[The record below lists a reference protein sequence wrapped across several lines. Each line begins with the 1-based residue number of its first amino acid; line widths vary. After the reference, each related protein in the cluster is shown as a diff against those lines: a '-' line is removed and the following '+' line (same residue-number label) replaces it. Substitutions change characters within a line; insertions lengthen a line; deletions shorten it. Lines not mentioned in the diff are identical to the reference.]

1 MASLA
6 EKLASNITFDDF
18 KKATDLK
25 HRLFFTLLIL
35 ILYRLGSFIPLPGID
50 ASIVKSFFDS
60 QANGGI
66 LSMFDVFTGGSL
78 SRMTIFAL
86 NIMPYISASIII
98 SLLASITPSMM
109 ELKKEGESGRE
120 KMNQYTR
127 YLTVLICIIQAYG
140 ISVGLEHLSGQ
151 DGVSAVINPGLFFR
165 FSTIV
170 SLLGGTMLV
179 MWLGEQITSRGV
191 GQGSSLIIFIGII
204 ANLPSA
210 VVKTIEL
217 GKVGQIQPLIMVI
230 LMVLLAAVVLFV
242 VFMEQAQRRIM
253 IHYPKQSNMMYSGY
267 SASSSHLPLK
277 LNTAGV
283 IPPIFAGSLLAI
295 PAMLTSFISDKSPVW
310 LQFIANQLNRQ
321 SPIYFIIYAALII
334 FFSFFYTAIQFNPEE
349 TAENLKNYGG
359 FIPGVRPGKT
369 TAEYLD
375 YVLTRITV
383 IGSLYLVALCLLPD
397 FLINKFNVPFYL
409 GGTTLLIVCNVITE
423 TVAQIQSYLISNQYQ
438 GILKGSSS
446 HKVKRR
452 FVR

>member
-1 MASLA
+1 MVSLA

-18 KKATDLK
+18 KKAKDLK
-25 HRLFFTLLIL
+25 RRILFTLFIL
-35 ILYRLGSFIPLPGID
+35 ILYRLGSFIPLPGVD

-60 QANGGI
+60 QSNGGI

-98 SLLASITPSMM
+98 SLMATITPSLM

-140 ISVGLEHLSGQ
+140 ISVGLEHLAGT
-151 DGVSAVINPGLFFR
+151 DGVSAVIIPGAFFK

-179 MWLGEQITSRGV
+179 MWMGEQITSHGI

-210 VVKTIEL
+210 IVKTIEL
-217 GKVGQIQPLIMVI
+217 GKVGQIQPLVMLI
-230 LMVLLAAVVLFV
+230 LVALLVAVVLFV
-242 VFMEQAQRRIM
+242 VFMEQAQRRIL
-253 IHYPKQSNMMYSGY
+253 IHYPKQTMGMGGQSN
-267 SASSSHLPLK
+267 SSHLPLK

-295 PAMLTSFISDKSPVW
+295 PAMLTSFISDKSPEG
-310 LQFIANQLNRQ
+310 LQFIATHLNRQ
-321 SPIYFIIYAALII
+321 SSVYFIIYAGLII

-349 TAENLKNYGG
+349 TAENLKTYGS
-359 FIPGVRPGKT
+359 FIPGIRPGKA

-383 IGSLYLVALCLLPD
+383 VGSIYLVVLCLLPD

-423 TVAQIQSYLISNQYQ
+423 TVAQVQSYLISGQYQ
-438 GILKGSSS
+438 GIIKNSN
-446 HKVKRR
+446 KVKRR

>member
-1 MASLA
+1 MVSLA

-35 ILYRLGSFIPLPGID
+35 VIYRLGSFIPLPGID
-50 ASIVKSFFDS
+50 ASVVKSFFNS
-60 QANGGI
+60 QSNGGI

-109 ELKKEGESGRE
+109 ELKKEGESGYE

-127 YLTVLICIIQAYG
+127 YLTVFICMIQAYG
-140 ISVGLEHLSGQ
+140 IAVSLEHLSGS
-151 DGVSAVINPGLFFR
+151 DGVSAVINPGMFFR
-165 FSTIV
+165 FSTMV

-179 MWLGEQITSRGV
+179 MWLGEQITARGI
-191 GQGSSLIIFIGII
+191 GQGTSLIIFVGII

-210 VVKTIEL
+210 IVKTIEL
-217 GKVGQIQPLIMVI
+217 GKVGQIQPLIMVLLI
-230 LMVLLAAVVLFV
+230 ILLAAVILFV

-253 IHYPKQSNMMYSGY
+253 IHYPKQSAMMPS
-267 SASSSHLPLK
+267 SSSSSHLPLK

-295 PAMLTSFISDKSPVW
+295 PAMLASFISDKSPEW
-310 LQFIANQLNRQ
+310 LQFIAGQLNRQ
-321 SPIYFIIYAALII
+321 SPIYFVIYAALII
-334 FFSFFYTAIQFNPEE
+334 FFSFFYTAIQFNPDE

-359 FIPGVRPGKT
+359 FIPGIRPGKA

-383 IGSLYLVALCLLPD
+383 VGSVYLVALCLLPD
-397 FLINKFNVPFYL
+397 FLINKFSVPFYL

-438 GILKGSSS
+438 GILKNTSS
-446 HKVKRR
+446 KMKRR

>member
-1 MASLA
+1 MVSLA

-18 KKATDLK
+18 KKAKDLK
-25 HRLFFTLLIL
+25 RRILFTLFIL
-35 ILYRLGSFIPLPGID
+35 ILYRLGSFIPLPGVD

-60 QANGGI
+60 QSNGGI

-98 SLLASITPSMM
+98 SLMATITPSLM

-140 ISVGLEHLSGQ
+140 ISVGLEHLAGT
-151 DGVSAVINPGLFFR
+151 DGVSAVIIPGAFFK

-179 MWLGEQITSRGV
+179 MWMGEQITSHGI

-210 VVKTIEL
+210 IVKTIEL
-217 GKVGQIQPLIMVI
+217 GKVGQIQPLVM
-230 LMVLLAAVVLFV
+230 LVLGALLVAVVLFV
-242 VFMEQAQRRIM
+242 VFMEQAQRRIL
-253 IHYPKQSNMMYSGY
+253 IHYPKQTMGMGGQSN
-267 SASSSHLPLK
+267 SSHLPLK

-295 PAMLTSFISDKSPVW
+295 PAMLTSFISDKSPEW
-310 LQFIANQLNRQ
+310 SQFIATHLNRQ
-321 SPIYFIIYAALII
+321 SSVYFIIYAGLII

-349 TAENLKNYGG
+349 TAENLKTYGS
-359 FIPGVRPGKT
+359 FIPGIRPGKA

-383 IGSLYLVALCLLPD
+383 VGSIYLVVLCLLPD

-423 TVAQIQSYLISNQYQ
+423 TVAQVQSYLISGQYQ
-438 GILKGSSS
+438 GIIKNSN
-446 HKVKRR
+446 KVKRR

>member
-1 MASLA
+1 MVSLA

-25 HRLFFTLLIL
+25 RRLFFTLLIL
-35 ILYRLGSFIPLPGID
+35 VIYRLGSFIPLPGID
-50 ASIVKSFFDS
+50 ASVVKSFFNS
-60 QANGGI
+60 QSNGGI

-109 ELKKEGESGRE
+109 ELKKEGESGYE

-127 YLTVLICIIQAYG
+127 YLTVFICMVQAYG
-140 ISVGLEHLSGQ
+140 IAVGLEHLAGS
-151 DGVSAVINPGLFFR
+151 DGVSAVINPGMFFR
-165 FSTIV
+165 FSTMV

-179 MWLGEQITSRGV
+179 MWLGEQITARGI
-191 GQGSSLIIFIGII
+191 GQGTSLIIFVGII

-210 VVKTIEL
+210 IVKTIEL
-217 GKVGQIQPLIMVI
+217 GKVGQIEPLVMVVLMI
-230 LMVLLAAVVLFV
+230 LLVAVILFV

-253 IHYPKQSNMMYSGY
+253 IHYPKQSAMMGAS
-267 SASSSHLPLK
+267 SSSHLPLK

-283 IPPIFAGSLLAI
+283 IPPIFAGSILAI
-295 PAMLTSFISDKSPVW
+295 PAMLTSFISDKSPEW
-310 LQFIANQLNRQ
+310 LQFVAAQLNRQ
-321 SPIYFIIYAALII
+321 SPVYFVIYAALII
-334 FFSFFYTAIQFNPEE
+334 FFSFFYTAVQFNPEE

-359 FIPGVRPGKT
+359 FIPGIRPGKT

-397 FLINKFNVPFYL
+397 FLIDKFSVPFYL

-438 GILKGSSS
+438 GILKSTSG
-446 HKVKRR
+446 KVKNR

>member
-1 MASLA
+1 MVSLA

-35 ILYRLGSFIPLPGID
+35 VIYRLGSFIPLPGVD
-50 ASIVKSFFDS
+50 ASIVKSFFNS

-109 ELKKEGESGRE
+109 ELKKEGESGYE

-127 YLTVLICIIQAYG
+127 YLTVFICMIQAYG
-140 ISVGLEHLSGQ
+140 IAVGLEHLSGS
-151 DGVSAVINPGLFFR
+151 DGVSAVINPGMFFR
-165 FSTIV
+165 FSTMV

-179 MWLGEQITSRGV
+179 MWLGEQITARGV
-191 GQGSSLIIFIGII
+191 GQGTSLIIFVGII

-217 GKVGQIQPLIMVI
+217 GKVGQIQPLVMVL
-230 LMVLLAAVVLFV
+230 LMILLAAVILFV

-253 IHYPKQSNMMYSGY
+253 IHYPKQSVMMS
-267 SASSSHLPLK
+267 SSSSSHLPLK

-295 PAMLTSFISDKSPVW
+295 PAMLTSFISDKSPEW
-310 LQFIANQLNRQ
+310 LQFIAAQLNRQ
-321 SPIYFIIYAALII
+321 SPIYFVIYAALII

-359 FIPGVRPGKT
+359 FIPGIRPGKT
-369 TAEYLD
+369 TADYLD

-383 IGSLYLVALCLLPD
+383 IGAIYLVALCLLPD
-397 FLINKFNVPFYL
+397 FLINKFSVPFYL

-438 GILKGSSS
+438 GILKNTSG
-446 HKVKRR
+446 KVKRR

>member
-1 MASLA
+1 MVSLA

-35 ILYRLGSFIPLPGID
+35 VIYRLGSFIPLPWID
-50 ASIVKSFFDS
+50 ASVVKSFFNS
-60 QANGGI
+60 QSNGGI

-109 ELKKEGESGRE
+109 ELKKEGESGYE

-127 YLTVLICIIQAYG
+127 YLTVFICMIQAYG
-140 ISVGLEHLSGQ
+140 IAVGLEHLSGS
-151 DGVSAVINPGLFFR
+151 DGVSAVINPGMFFR
-165 FSTIV
+165 FSTMV

-191 GQGSSLIIFIGII
+191 GQGTSLIIFVGII

-217 GKVGQIQPLIMVI
+217 GKVGQIQPLVMVI
-230 LMVLLAAVVLFV
+230 LLILLAAVILFV

-253 IHYPKQSNMMYSGY
+253 IHYPKQTAMMS

-283 IPPIFAGSLLAI
+283 IPPIFAGSILAI
-295 PAMLTSFISDKSPVW
+295 PAMLASFISDKSPEW
-310 LQFIANQLNRQ
+310 LQFIAAQLNRQ
-321 SPIYFIIYAALII
+321 SPVYFVIYAALIV

-359 FIPGVRPGKT
+359 FIPGIRPGRA

-383 IGSLYLVALCLLPD
+383 IGSIYLVVLCLLPD
-397 FLINKFNVPFYL
+397 FLINKFSVPFYL

-438 GILKGSSS
+438 GILKNTSG
-446 HKVKRR
+446 KMKRR

>member
-1 MASLA
+1 MVSLA

-35 ILYRLGSFIPLPGID
+35 IIYRLGSFIPLPGID
-50 ASIVKSFFDS
+50 ASVVKSFFNS
-60 QANGGI
+60 QSNGGI

-109 ELKKEGESGRE
+109 ELKKEGESGYE

-127 YLTVLICIIQAYG
+127 YLTVFICMIQAYG
-140 ISVGLEHLSGQ
+140 IAVSLEHLSGS
-151 DGVSAVINPGLFFR
+151 DGVSAVINPGMFFR
-165 FSTIV
+165 FSTMV

-179 MWLGEQITSRGV
+179 MWLGEQITARGI
-191 GQGSSLIIFIGII
+191 GQGTSLIIFVGII

-210 VVKTIEL
+210 IVKTIEL
-217 GKVGQIQPLIMVI
+217 GKVGQIQPLIMVLLI
-230 LMVLLAAVVLFV
+230 ILLAAVILFV

-253 IHYPKQSNMMYSGY
+253 IHYPKQSAMMS
-267 SASSSHLPLK
+267 SASSSSHLPLK

-295 PAMLTSFISDKSPVW
+295 PAMLASFISDKSPEW
-310 LQFIANQLNRQ
+310 LQFIAGQLNRQ
-321 SPIYFIIYAALII
+321 SPVYFVIYAALII
-334 FFSFFYTAIQFNPEE
+334 FFSFFYTAIQFNPDE

-359 FIPGVRPGKT
+359 FIPGIRPGKT

-383 IGSLYLVALCLLPD
+383 VGSVYLVALCLLPD
-397 FLINKFNVPFYL
+397 FLINKFSVPFYL

-438 GILKGSSS
+438 GILKNTSS
-446 HKVKRR
+446 KMKRR

>member
-1 MASLA
+1 MVSLA

-25 HRLFFTLLIL
+25 RRLFFTLLIL
-35 ILYRLGSFIPLPGID
+35 VIYRLGSFIPLPGID
-50 ASIVKSFFDS
+50 ASVVKSFFNS
-60 QANGGI
+60 QSNGGI

-109 ELKKEGESGRE
+109 ELKKEGESGYE

-127 YLTVLICIIQAYG
+127 YLTVFICMVQAYG
-140 ISVGLEHLSGQ
+140 IAVGLEHLSGS
-151 DGVSAVINPGLFFR
+151 DGVSAVINPGMFFR
-165 FSTIV
+165 FSTMV

-179 MWLGEQITSRGV
+179 MWLGEQITARGV
-191 GQGSSLIIFIGII
+191 GQGTSLIIFVGII

-217 GKVGQIQPLIMVI
+217 GKVGQIQPLVMVL
-230 LMVLLAAVVLFV
+230 LMILLAAVILFV

-253 IHYPKQSNMMYSGY
+253 IHYPKQSAMMS
-267 SASSSHLPLK
+267 SSSSSHLPLK

-295 PAMLTSFISDKSPVW
+295 PAMLASFISDKSPEW
-310 LQFIANQLNRQ
+310 LQFIAGQLNRQ
-321 SPIYFIIYAALII
+321 SPVYFIIYAALII

-359 FIPGVRPGKT
+359 FIPGIRPGKT
-369 TAEYLD
+369 TADYLD

-383 IGSLYLVALCLLPD
+383 VGAIYLVALCLLPD
-397 FLINKFNVPFYL
+397 FLINKFSVPFYL

-438 GILKGSSS
+438 GILKNTSG
-446 HKVKRR
+446 KMKRR

>member
-1 MASLA
+1 MVSLA

-35 ILYRLGSFIPLPGID
+35 VIYRLGSFIPLPGID
-50 ASIVKSFFDS
+50 ASVVKSFFNS
-60 QANGGI
+60 QSNGGI

-109 ELKKEGESGRE
+109 ELKKEGESGYE

-127 YLTVLICIIQAYG
+127 YLTVFICMIQAYG
-140 ISVGLEHLSGQ
+140 IAVGLEHLSGS
-151 DGVSAVINPGLFFR
+151 DGVSAVINPGMFFR
-165 FSTIV
+165 FSTMV

-191 GQGSSLIIFIGII
+191 GQGTSLIIFVGII

-217 GKVGQIQPLIMVI
+217 GKVGQIQPLVMVI
-230 LMVLLAAVVLFV
+230 LLILLAAVILFV

-253 IHYPKQSNMMYSGY
+253 IHYPKQTAMMS

-283 IPPIFAGSLLAI
+283 IPPIFAGSILAI
-295 PAMLTSFISDKSPVW
+295 PAMLASFISDKSPEW
-310 LQFIANQLNRQ
+310 LQFIAAQLNRQ
-321 SPIYFIIYAALII
+321 SPVYFIIYAALIV

-359 FIPGVRPGKT
+359 FIPGIRPGRA

-383 IGSLYLVALCLLPD
+383 IGSIYLVVLCLLPD
-397 FLINKFNVPFYL
+397 FLINKFSVPFYL

-438 GILKGSSS
+438 GILKNTSG
-446 HKVKRR
+446 KMKRR

>member
-1 MASLA
+1 MVSLA

-18 KKATDLK
+18 KKAKDLK
-25 HRLFFTLLIL
+25 RRILFTLFIL
-35 ILYRLGSFIPLPGID
+35 ILYRLGSFIPLPGVD

-60 QANGGI
+60 QSNGGI

-98 SLLASITPSMM
+98 SLMATITPSLM

-140 ISVGLEHLSGQ
+140 ISVGLEHLAGT
-151 DGVSAVINPGLFFR
+151 DGVSAVIIPGAFFK

-179 MWLGEQITSRGV
+179 MWMGEQITSHGI

-210 VVKTIEL
+210 IVKTIEL
-217 GKVGQIQPLIMVI
+217 GKVGQIQPLVMLI
-230 LMVLLAAVVLFV
+230 LVALLVAVVLFV
-242 VFMEQAQRRIM
+242 VFMEQAQRRIL
-253 IHYPKQSNMMYSGY
+253 IHYPKQTMGMGGQSN
-267 SASSSHLPLK
+267 SSHLPLK

-295 PAMLTSFISDKSPVW
+295 PAMLTSFISDKSPEW
-310 LQFIANQLNRQ
+310 LQFIATHLNRQ
-321 SPIYFIIYAALII
+321 SSVYFIIYAGLII

-349 TAENLKNYGG
+349 TAENLKTYGS
-359 FIPGVRPGKT
+359 FIPGIRPGKA

-383 IGSLYLVALCLLPD
+383 VGSIYLVVLCLLPD

-423 TVAQIQSYLISNQYQ
+423 TVAQVQSYLISGQYQ
-438 GILKGSSS
+438 GIIKNSN
-446 HKVKRR
+446 KVKRR

>member
-1 MASLA
+1 MVSLA

-18 KKATDLK
+18 KKAKDLK
-25 HRLFFTLLIL
+25 RRILFTLFIL
-35 ILYRLGSFIPLPGID
+35 ILYRLGSFIPLPGVD

-60 QANGGI
+60 QSNGGI

-98 SLLASITPSMM
+98 SLMATITPSLM

-140 ISVGLEHLSGQ
+140 VSVGLEHLAGT
-151 DGVSAVINPGLFFR
+151 DGVSAVIIPGAFFK

-179 MWLGEQITSRGV
+179 MWMGEQITSHGI

-210 VVKTIEL
+210 IVKTIEL
-217 GKVGQIQPLIMVI
+217 GKVGQIQPLVMLI
-230 LMVLLAAVVLFV
+230 LGALLVAVVLFV
-242 VFMEQAQRRIM
+242 VFMEQAQRRIL
-253 IHYPKQSNMMYSGY
+253 IHYPKQTMGMGGQSN
-267 SASSSHLPLK
+267 SSHLPLK

-295 PAMLTSFISDKSPVW
+295 PAMLTSFISDKSPEW
-310 LQFIANQLNRQ
+310 LQFIATHLNRQ
-321 SPIYFIIYAALII
+321 SSVYFIIYAGLII

-349 TAENLKNYGG
+349 TAENLKTYGS
-359 FIPGVRPGKT
+359 FIPGIRPGKA

-383 IGSLYLVALCLLPD
+383 VGSIYLVVLCLLPD

-423 TVAQIQSYLISNQYQ
+423 TVAQVQSYLISGQYQ
-438 GILKGSSS
+438 GIIKNSN
-446 HKVKRR
+446 KVKRR

>member
-1 MASLA
+1 MVSLA

-18 KKATDLK
+18 KKAKDLK
-25 HRLFFTLLIL
+25 RRILFTLFIL
-35 ILYRLGSFIPLPGID
+35 ILYRLGSFIPLPGVD

-60 QANGGI
+60 QSNGGI

-98 SLLASITPSMM
+98 SLMATITPSLM

-140 ISVGLEHLSGQ
+140 ISVGLEHLAGT
-151 DGVSAVINPGLFFR
+151 DGVSAVIIPGAFFK

-179 MWLGEQITSRGV
+179 MWMGEQITSHGI

-210 VVKTIEL
+210 IVKTIEL
-217 GKVGQIQPLIMVI
+217 GKVGQIQPLVMLI
-230 LMVLLAAVVLFV
+230 LGALLVAVVLFV
-242 VFMEQAQRRIM
+242 VFMEQAQRRIL
-253 IHYPKQSNMMYSGY
+253 IHYPKQTMGMGGQSN
-267 SASSSHLPLK
+267 SSHLPLK

-295 PAMLTSFISDKSPVW
+295 PAMLTSFISDKSPEW
-310 LQFIANQLNRQ
+310 LQFIATHLNRQ
-321 SPIYFIIYAALII
+321 SSVYFIIYAGFII

-349 TAENLKNYGG
+349 TAENLKTYGS
-359 FIPGVRPGKT
+359 FIPGIRPGKA

-383 IGSLYLVALCLLPD
+383 VGSIYLVVLCLLPD

-423 TVAQIQSYLISNQYQ
+423 TVAQVQSYLISGQYQ
-438 GILKGSSS
+438 GIIKNSN
-446 HKVKRR
+446 KVKRR

>member
-6 EKLASNITFDDF
+6 ERLVSNITFDDF
-18 KKATDLK
+18 KKAKDLK
-25 HRLFFTLLIL
+25 HRLLFSLLIL
-35 ILYRLGSFIPLPGID
+35 IIYRLGSFIPLPGID

-66 LSMFDVFTGGSL
+66 LNMFDVFTGGSL

-127 YLTVLICIIQAYG
+127 YLTVLICMIQAYG
-140 ISVGLEHLSGQ
+140 IAVGLEHLTGR
-151 DGVSAVINPGLFFR
+151 DGVSAVINPGYFFR
-165 FSTIV
+165 FSTMI

-179 MWLGEQITSRGV
+179 MWLGEQISARGI
-191 GQGSSLIIFIGII
+191 GQGTSLIIFVGII

-210 VVKTIEL
+210 LAKTVEL
-217 GKVGQIQPLIMVI
+217 GRIGQIQPLVMLLLI
-230 LMVLLAAVVLFV
+230 VLVAAVILFV
-242 VFMEQAQRRIM
+242 VFMEQAQRRIL
-253 IHYPKQSNMMYSGY
+253 IHYPKQSNIMAAGY
-267 SASSSHLPLK
+267 SSSSSHLPLK

-295 PAMLTSFISDKSPVW
+295 PAMLTSFISDKSPEW
-310 LQFIANQLNRQ
+310 LQFISNQLNRQ
-321 SPIYFIIYAALII
+321 SITYFLIYAGLII

-359 FIPGVRPGKT
+359 FIPGIRPGKA

-383 IGSLYLVALCLLPD
+383 VGSIYLVALCLLPD
-397 FLINKFNVPFYL
+397 FLINKFSVPFYL

-423 TVAQIQSYLISNQYQ
+423 TIAQIQSYLISNQYQ
-438 GILKGSSS
+438 GILKNSST
-446 HKVKRR
+446 KIKRR
-452 FVR
+452 FIR

>member
-1 MASLA
+1 MVSLA

-18 KKATDLK
+18 KKAKDLK
-25 HRLFFTLLIL
+25 RRILFTLFIL
-35 ILYRLGSFIPLPGID
+35 ILYRLGSFIPLPGVD

-60 QANGGI
+60 QSNGGI

-98 SLLASITPSMM
+98 SLMATITPSLM

-140 ISVGLEHLSGQ
+140 ISVGLEHLAGT
-151 DGVSAVINPGLFFR
+151 DGVSAVIIPGAFFK

-179 MWLGEQITSRGV
+179 MWMGEQITSHGI

-210 VVKTIEL
+210 IVKTIEL
-217 GKVGQIQPLIMVI
+217 GKVGQIQPLVMLI
-230 LMVLLAAVVLFV
+230 LVALLVAVVLFV
-242 VFMEQAQRRIM
+242 VFMEQAQRRIL
-253 IHYPKQSNMMYSGY
+253 IHYPKQTMGMGGQSN
-267 SASSSHLPLK
+267 SSHLPLK

-295 PAMLTSFISDKSPVW
+295 PAMLTSFISDKSPEW
-310 LQFIANQLNRQ
+310 LQFIATHLNRQ
-321 SPIYFIIYAALII
+321 SSVYFIIYAGLII

-349 TAENLKNYGG
+349 TAENLKTYGS
-359 FIPGVRPGKT
+359 FIPGIRPGKA

-383 IGSLYLVALCLLPD
+383 AGSIYLVVLCLLPD

-423 TVAQIQSYLISNQYQ
+423 TVAQVQSYLISGQYQ
-438 GILKGSSS
+438 GIIKNSN
-446 HKVKRR
+446 KVKRR

>member
-25 HRLFFTLLIL
+25 HRLLFTLLIL
-35 ILYRLGSFIPLPGID
+35 VIYRLGSFIPLPGID

-127 YLTVLICIIQAYG
+127 YLTVFICMIQAYG
-140 ISVGLEHLSGQ
+140 IAVGLEHLAGS
-151 DGVSAVINPGLFFR
+151 DGVSAVINPGYFFR
-165 FSTIV
+165 FSTMV

-179 MWLGEQITSRGV
+179 MWLGEQITARGI
-191 GQGSSLIIFIGII
+191 GQGTSLIIFVGII

-230 LMVLLAAVVLFV
+230 LMALLIAVILFV

-253 IHYPKQSNMMYSGY
+253 IHYPKQSNMMHGAS
-267 SASSSHLPLK
+267 SSSSHLPLK

-295 PAMLTSFISDKSPVW
+295 PAMLTSFISDKSPEW
-310 LQFIANQLNRQ
+310 LQFIAGQLNRQ
-321 SPIYFIIYAALII
+321 SPVYFIIYAALII

-359 FIPGVRPGKT
+359 FIPGIRPGKA

-383 IGSLYLVALCLLPD
+383 IGSIYLVALCLLPD

-423 TVAQIQSYLISNQYQ
+423 TIAQIQSYLISNQYQ
-438 GILKGSSS
+438 GILKNSSN
-446 HKVKRR
+446 KVKRR

>member
-1 MASLA
+1 MVSLA

-35 ILYRLGSFIPLPGID
+35 VIYRLGSFIPLPGID
-50 ASIVKSFFDS
+50 ASVVKSFFNS
-60 QANGGI
+60 QSNGGI

-109 ELKKEGESGRE
+109 ELKKEGESGYE

-127 YLTVLICIIQAYG
+127 YLTVFICMIQAYG
-140 ISVGLEHLSGQ
+140 IAVGLEHLSGS
-151 DGVSAVINPGLFFR
+151 DGVSAVINPGMFFR
-165 FSTIV
+165 FSTMV

-191 GQGSSLIIFIGII
+191 GQGTSLIIFVGII

-217 GKVGQIQPLIMVI
+217 GKVGQIQPLVMVI
-230 LMVLLAAVVLFV
+230 LLILLAAVILFV

-253 IHYPKQSNMMYSGY
+253 IHYPKQTAMMS

-283 IPPIFAGSLLAI
+283 IPPIFAGSILAI
-295 PAMLTSFISDKSPVW
+295 PAMLASFISDKSPEW
-310 LQFIANQLNRQ
+310 LQFIAAQLNRQ
-321 SPIYFIIYAALII
+321 SSIYFVIYAALIV

-359 FIPGVRPGKT
+359 FIPGIRPGRA

-383 IGSLYLVALCLLPD
+383 IGSIYLVVLCLLPD

-438 GILKGSSS
+438 GILKNTSG
-446 HKVKRR
+446 KMKRR

>member
-1 MASLA
+1 MVSLA

-18 KKATDLK
+18 KKAKDLK
-25 HRLFFTLLIL
+25 RRILFTLFIL
-35 ILYRLGSFIPLPGID
+35 ILYRLGSFIPLPGVD

-60 QANGGI
+60 QSNGGI

-98 SLLASITPSMM
+98 SLMATITPSLM

-140 ISVGLEHLSGQ
+140 ISVGLEHLAGT
-151 DGVSAVINPGLFFR
+151 DGVSAVIIPGAFFK

-179 MWLGEQITSRGV
+179 MWMGEQITSHGI

-210 VVKTIEL
+210 IVKTIEL
-217 GKVGQIQPLIMVI
+217 GKVGQIQPLVMLI
-230 LMVLLAAVVLFV
+230 LGALLIAVVLFV
-242 VFMEQAQRRIM
+242 VFMEQAQRRIL
-253 IHYPKQSNMMYSGY
+253 IHYPKQTMGMGGQSN
-267 SASSSHLPLK
+267 SSHLPLK

-295 PAMLTSFISDKSPVW
+295 PAMLTSFISDKSPEW
-310 LQFIANQLNRQ
+310 LQFIATHLNRQ
-321 SPIYFIIYAALII
+321 SSVYFIIYAGLII

-349 TAENLKNYGG
+349 TAENLKTYGS
-359 FIPGVRPGKT
+359 FIPGIRPGKA

-383 IGSLYLVALCLLPD
+383 VGSIYLVVLCLLPD

-423 TVAQIQSYLISNQYQ
+423 TVAQVQSYLISGQYQ
-438 GILKGSSS
+438 GIIKNSN
-446 HKVKRR
+446 KVKRR

>member
-25 HRLFFTLLIL
+25 HRLLFTLLIL
-35 ILYRLGSFIPLPGID
+35 VIYRLGSFIPLPGID

-60 QANGGI
+60 QSNGGI

-127 YLTVLICIIQAYG
+127 YLTVFICMIQAYG
-140 ISVGLEHLSGQ
+140 IAVGLEHLEGT
-151 DGVSAVINPGLFFR
+151 DGVSAVINPGYFFR
-165 FSTIV
+165 FSTMV

-179 MWLGEQITSRGV
+179 MWLGEQITARGI
-191 GQGSSLIIFIGII
+191 GQGTSLIIFVGII

-210 VVKTIEL
+210 IVKTIEL

-230 LMVLLAAVVLFV
+230 LMALLIGVILFV
-242 VFMEQAQRRIM
+242 VFMEQAQRRIL
-253 IHYPKQSNMMYSGY
+253 IHYPKQSMMHGAS
-267 SASSSHLPLK
+267 SSSSHLPLK

-295 PAMLTSFISDKSPVW
+295 PAMLTSFISDKSPEW
-310 LQFIANQLNRQ
+310 LQFIAAQLNRQ
-321 SPIYFIIYAALII
+321 SPVYFLIYAALII

-359 FIPGVRPGKT
+359 FIPGIRPGNA

-383 IGSLYLVALCLLPD
+383 IGSIYLVALCLLPD

-438 GILKGSSS
+438 GILKNSSN
-446 HKVKRR
+446 KVKRR

>member
-1 MASLA
+1 MVSLA

-35 ILYRLGSFIPLPGID
+35 VIYRLGSFIPLPGVD
-50 ASIVKSFFDS
+50 ASIVKSFFNS
-60 QANGGI
+60 QSNGGI

-109 ELKKEGESGRE
+109 ELKKEGESGYE

-127 YLTVLICIIQAYG
+127 YLTVFICMIQAYG
-140 ISVGLEHLSGQ
+140 IAVGLEHLSGS
-151 DGVSAVINPGLFFR
+151 DGVSAVINPGMFFR
-165 FSTIV
+165 FSTMV

-179 MWLGEQITSRGV
+179 MWLGEQITARGV
-191 GQGSSLIIFIGII
+191 GQGTSLIIFVGII

-210 VVKTIEL
+210 IVKTIEL
-217 GKVGQIQPLIMVI
+217 GKVGQIQPLVMVLLI
-230 LMVLLAAVVLFV
+230 VLLAAVILFV

-253 IHYPKQSNMMYSGY
+253 IHYPKQSAMM
-267 SASSSHLPLK
+267 SASSSSHLPLK

-295 PAMLTSFISDKSPVW
+295 PAMLASFISDKSPEW
-310 LQFIANQLNRQ
+310 LQFIAGQLNRQ
-321 SPIYFIIYAALII
+321 SPIYFVIYAALII

-359 FIPGVRPGKT
+359 FIPGIRPGKT
-369 TAEYLD
+369 TADYLD

-383 IGSLYLVALCLLPD
+383 IGSIYLVALCLLPD

-438 GILKGSSS
+438 GILKNSSG
-446 HKVKRR
+446 KIKRR

>member
-25 HRLFFTLLIL
+25 HRLLFTLLIL
-35 ILYRLGSFIPLPGID
+35 VIYRLGSFIPLPGID

-127 YLTVLICIIQAYG
+127 YLTVFICMIQAYG
-140 ISVGLEHLSGQ
+140 IAVGLEHLSGN
-151 DGVSAVINPGLFFR
+151 DGVSAVINPGYFFR
-165 FSTIV
+165 FSTMV

-179 MWLGEQITSRGV
+179 MWLGEQITARGI
-191 GQGSSLIIFIGII
+191 GQGTSLIIFVGII

-230 LMVLLAAVVLFV
+230 LMALLIAVILFV

-253 IHYPKQSNMMYSGY
+253 IHYPKQSNMMHGAS
-267 SASSSHLPLK
+267 SSSSHLPLK

-295 PAMLTSFISDKSPVW
+295 PAMLTSFISDKSPEW
-310 LQFIANQLNRQ
+310 LQFIAGQLNRQ
-321 SPIYFIIYAALII
+321 SPVYFIIYAALII
-334 FFSFFYTAIQFNPEE
+334 FFSFFYTAMQFHPEE

-359 FIPGVRPGKT
+359 FIPGIRPGKA

-383 IGSLYLVALCLLPD
+383 IGSIYLVALCLLPD

-423 TVAQIQSYLISNQYQ
+423 TIAQIQSYLISNQYQ
-438 GILKGSSS
+438 GILKNSSN
-446 HKVKRR
+446 KVKRR

>member
-1 MASLA
+1 MVSLA
-6 EKLASNITFDDF
+6 EKLASNVSFDDF

-25 HRLFFTLLIL
+25 RRILFTVFIL
-35 ILYRLGSFIPLPGID
+35 IVYRLGSFIPLPGVD

-60 QANGGI
+60 QSGGGF
-66 LSMFDVFTGGSL
+66 LNMFDVFTGGSL

-98 SLLASITPSMM
+98 SLMATITPSLM

-127 YLTVLICIIQAYG
+127 YLTVGICIVQAFG
-140 ISVGLEHLSGQ
+140 ISVGLEHLAGS
-151 DGVSAVINPGLFFR
+151 DGVSAVIMPGSFFK

-179 MWLGEQITSRGV
+179 VWIGEQITSHGI
-191 GQGSSLIIFIGII
+191 GQGSSLIIFVGII

-210 VVKTIEL
+210 IFKTIEL
-217 GKVGQIQPLIMVI
+217 GKVGQIQPLIMLI
-230 LMVLLAAVVLFV
+230 LFALLIGIILFV
-242 VFMEQAQRRIM
+242 VFMEQAQRRIL
-253 IHYPKQSNMMYSGY
+253 IHYPKQSTGMGSQSN
-267 SASSSHLPLK
+267 SSHLPLK

-295 PAMLTSFISDKSPVW
+295 PAMLTSFISEKSPEW
-310 LQFIANQLNRQ
+310 LQIVAGQLGRQ
-321 SPIYFIIYAALII
+321 SATYFIIYAALIV
-334 FFSFFYTAIQFNPEE
+334 FFSFFYTAIQFNPDE

-359 FIPGVRPGKT
+359 FIPGIRPGKAT
-369 TAEYLD
+369 SQYFD

-383 IGSLYLVALCLLPD
+383 IGATYLVILCLLPD
-397 FLINKFNVPFYL
+397 FLISKFNVPFYL

-423 TVAQIQSYLISNQYQ
+423 TVSQIQSHLISSQYQ
-438 GILKGSSS
+438 GIMKNSN
-446 HKVKRR
+446 KIKRR
-452 FVR
+452 FVK

>member
-1 MASLA
+1 MVSLA

-35 ILYRLGSFIPLPGID
+35 IIYRLGSFIPLPGID
-50 ASIVKSFFDS
+50 ASVVKSFFNS
-60 QANGGI
+60 QSNGGI

-109 ELKKEGESGRE
+109 ELKKEGESGYE

-127 YLTVLICIIQAYG
+127 YLTVFICMIQAYG
-140 ISVGLEHLSGQ
+140 IAVGLEHLSGS
-151 DGVSAVINPGLFFR
+151 DGVSAVINPGMFFR
-165 FSTIV
+165 FSTMV

-179 MWLGEQITSRGV
+179 MWLGEQITARGI
-191 GQGSSLIIFIGII
+191 GQGTSLIIFVGII

-210 VVKTIEL
+210 IVKTIEL
-217 GKVGQIQPLIMVI
+217 GKVGQIQPLIMVLLI
-230 LMVLLAAVVLFV
+230 ILLAAVILFV

-253 IHYPKQSNMMYSGY
+253 IHYPKQSAMMS
-267 SASSSHLPLK
+267 SASSSSHLPLK

-295 PAMLTSFISDKSPVW
+295 PAMLASFISDKSPEW
-310 LQFIANQLNRQ
+310 LQFIAGQLNRQ
-321 SPIYFIIYAALII
+321 SPVYFVIYAALII
-334 FFSFFYTAIQFNPEE
+334 FFSFFYTAIQFNPDE

-359 FIPGVRPGKT
+359 FIPGIRPGKT

-383 IGSLYLVALCLLPD
+383 VGSVYLVALCLLPD
-397 FLINKFNVPFYL
+397 FLINKFSVPFYL

-438 GILKGSSS
+438 GILKNTSS
-446 HKVKRR
+446 KMKRR

>member
-1 MASLA
+1 MVSLA

-35 ILYRLGSFIPLPGID
+35 VIYRLGSFIPLPGID
-50 ASIVKSFFDS
+50 ASVVKSFFNS
-60 QANGGI
+60 QSNGGL

-109 ELKKEGESGRE
+109 ELKKEGESGYE

-127 YLTVLICIIQAYG
+127 YLTVFICMIQAYG
-140 ISVGLEHLSGQ
+140 IAVGLEHLAGN
-151 DGVSAVINPGLFFR
+151 DGVSAVINPGMFFR
-165 FSTIV
+165 FSTMI

-179 MWLGEQITSRGV
+179 MWLGEQITARGI
-191 GQGSSLIIFIGII
+191 GQGTSLIIFVGII

-210 VVKTIEL
+210 IVKTIEL
-217 GKVGQIQPLIMVI
+217 GKVGQIQPLVMVI
-230 LMVLLAAVVLFV
+230 LIILLAAVILFV
-242 VFMEQAQRRIM
+242 VFIEQAQRRIM
-253 IHYPKQSNMMYSGY
+253 IHYPKQSAMMSN
-267 SASSSHLPLK
+267 ASSSHLPLK

-295 PAMLTSFISDKSPVW
+295 PAMLASFISEKSPEW
-310 LQFIANQLNRQ
+310 LQFIAGQLNRQ
-321 SPIYFIIYAALII
+321 SSTYFVIYAALII

-359 FIPGVRPGKT
+359 FIPGIRPGKT

-383 IGSLYLVALCLLPD
+383 VGSIYLVALCLLPD
-397 FLINKFNVPFYL
+397 FLINKFSVPFYL

-438 GILKGSSS
+438 GILKSASSN
-446 HKVKRR
+446 KMKRR

>member
-1 MASLA
+1 MVSLA

-35 ILYRLGSFIPLPGID
+35 VIYRLGSFIPLPGID
-50 ASIVKSFFDS
+50 ASVVKSFFNS
-60 QANGGI
+60 QSNGGI

-109 ELKKEGESGRE
+109 ELKKEGESGYE

-127 YLTVLICIIQAYG
+127 YLTVFICMIQAYG
-140 ISVGLEHLSGQ
+140 IAVGLEHLSGS
-151 DGVSAVINPGLFFR
+151 DGVSAVINPGMFFR
-165 FSTIV
+165 FSTMV

-179 MWLGEQITSRGV
+179 MWFGEQITSRGV
-191 GQGSSLIIFIGII
+191 GQGTSLIIFVGII

-217 GKVGQIQPLIMVI
+217 GKVGQIQPLVMVI
-230 LMVLLAAVVLFV
+230 LLILLAAVILFV

-253 IHYPKQSNMMYSGY
+253 IHYPKQTAMMS

-283 IPPIFAGSLLAI
+283 IPPIFAGSILAI
-295 PAMLTSFISDKSPVW
+295 PAMLASFISDKSPEW
-310 LQFIANQLNRQ
+310 LQFIAAQLNRQ
-321 SPIYFIIYAALII
+321 SPVYFVIYAALIV

-359 FIPGVRPGKT
+359 FIPGIRPGRA

-383 IGSLYLVALCLLPD
+383 IGSIYLVVLCLLPD

-438 GILKGSSS
+438 GILKNTSG
-446 HKVKRR
+446 KMKRR

>member
-1 MASLA
+1 MVSLA

-25 HRLFFTLLIL
+25 RRLFFTLLIL
-35 ILYRLGSFIPLPGID
+35 IIYRLGSFIPLPGID
-50 ASIVKSFFDS
+50 ASVVKSFFNS
-60 QANGGI
+60 QSNGGI

-109 ELKKEGESGRE
+109 ELKKEGESGYE

-127 YLTVLICIIQAYG
+127 YLTVFICMIQAYG
-140 ISVGLEHLSGQ
+140 IAVGLEHLSGS
-151 DGVSAVINPGLFFR
+151 DGVSAVINPGMFFR
-165 FSTIV
+165 FSTMV

-179 MWLGEQITSRGV
+179 MWLGEQITARGI
-191 GQGSSLIIFIGII
+191 GQGTSLIIFVGII

-210 VVKTIEL
+210 IVKTIEL
-217 GKVGQIQPLIMVI
+217 GKVGQIQPLIMVLLI
-230 LMVLLAAVVLFV
+230 ILLAAVILFV

-253 IHYPKQSNMMYSGY
+253 IHYPKQSAMMPS
-267 SASSSHLPLK
+267 SSSSSHLPLK

-295 PAMLTSFISDKSPVW
+295 PAMLASFISDKSPEW
-310 LQFIANQLNRQ
+310 LQFIAGQLNRQ
-321 SPIYFIIYAALII
+321 SPIYFVIYAALII
-334 FFSFFYTAIQFNPEE
+334 FFSFFYTAIQFNPDE

-359 FIPGVRPGKT
+359 FIPGIRPGKA

-383 IGSLYLVALCLLPD
+383 VGSVYLVALCLLPD
-397 FLINKFNVPFYL
+397 FLINKFSVPFYL

-438 GILKGSSS
+438 GILKNTSS
-446 HKVKRR
+446 KMKRR

>member
-1 MASLA
+1 MVSLA

-35 ILYRLGSFIPLPGID
+35 VIYRLGSFIPLPGID
-50 ASIVKSFFDS
+50 ASGVQSFFNS
-60 QANGGI
+60 QSNGGI
-66 LSMFDVFTGGSL
+66 FSMFDVFTGGSL

-109 ELKKEGESGRE
+109 ELKKEGESGYE

-127 YLTVLICIIQAYG
+127 YLTVFICMIQAYG
-140 ISVGLEHLSGQ
+140 IAVGLEHLSGS
-151 DGVSAVINPGLFFR
+151 DGVSAVINPGMFFR
-165 FSTIV
+165 FSTMV

-191 GQGSSLIIFIGII
+191 GQGTSLIIFVGII

-217 GKVGQIQPLIMVI
+217 GKVGQIQPLVMVI
-230 LMVLLAAVVLFV
+230 LLILLAAVILFV

-253 IHYPKQSNMMYSGY
+253 IHYPKQTAMMS

-283 IPPIFAGSLLAI
+283 IPPIFAGSILAI
-295 PAMLTSFISDKSPVW
+295 PAMLASFISDKSPEW
-310 LQFIANQLNRQ
+310 LQFIAAQLNRQ
-321 SPIYFIIYAALII
+321 SPVYFVIYAALIV

-359 FIPGVRPGKT
+359 FIPGIRPGRA

-383 IGSLYLVALCLLPD
+383 IGSIYLVVLCLLPD
-397 FLINKFNVPFYL
+397 FLINKFSVPFYL
-409 GGTTLLIVCNVITE
+409 GGTTLLSVCNVITE

-438 GILKGSSS
+438 GILKNTSG
-446 HKVKRR
+446 KMKRR

>member
-1 MASLA
+1 MVSLA

-18 KKATDLK
+18 KKAKDLK
-25 HRLFFTLLIL
+25 RRILFTLFIL
-35 ILYRLGSFIPLPGID
+35 ILYRLGSFIPLPGVD

-60 QANGGI
+60 QSNGGI

-98 SLLASITPSMM
+98 SLMATITPSLM

-140 ISVGLEHLSGQ
+140 ISVGLEHLAGT
-151 DGVSAVINPGLFFR
+151 DGVSAVIIPGAFFK

-179 MWLGEQITSRGV
+179 MWMGEQITSHGI

-210 VVKTIEL
+210 IVKTIEL
-217 GKVGQIQPLIMVI
+217 GKVGQIQPLVMLI
-230 LMVLLAAVVLFV
+230 LGALLVAVVLFV
-242 VFMEQAQRRIM
+242 VFMEQAQRRIL
-253 IHYPKQSNMMYSGY
+253 IHYPKQTMGMGGQSN
-267 SASSSHLPLK
+267 SSHLPLK

-295 PAMLTSFISDKSPVW
+295 PAMLTSFISDKSPEW
-310 LQFIANQLNRQ
+310 LQFIATHLNRQ
-321 SPIYFIIYAALII
+321 SSVYFIIYAGLII

-349 TAENLKNYGG
+349 TSENLKTYGS
-359 FIPGVRPGKT
+359 FIPGIRPGKA

-383 IGSLYLVALCLLPD
+383 VGSIYLVVLCLLPD

-423 TVAQIQSYLISNQYQ
+423 TVAQVQSYLISGQYQ
-438 GILKGSSS
+438 GIIKNSN
-446 HKVKRR
+446 KVKRR